1 MMRLQTLENIP
12 YEKLLE
18 VFNLS
23 FSDYIVPLCL
33 TQEQLEDKIKTD
45 SIKLEFSVGAFED
58 NQLIAFILHGYD
70 MIDNLK
76 IVYNAGTG
84 VIPAKR
90 GNRLTKKL
98 YEYVFPI
105 LQENDIDKVL
115 LEVITINEPAIKTYT
130 NIGFKT
136 TRELNCFKGSIDI
149 PNTNNDFQ
157 IREMREYD
165 WQKLYSFWDL
175 KPSWQNNST
184 AVERLQQ
191 SNISIGIYENEKL
204 LGYTIFNPK
213 LKRLHQLSVDKNYRK
228 RGIGRRLLK
237 HISTN
242 YGKDISITNIDNSSK
257 ETLKFLTGVG
267 MNIYIKQHEM
277 ELTLK

>member
-1 MMRLQTLENIP
+1 
-12 YEKLLE
+12 
-18 VFNLS
+18 
-23 FSDYIVPLCL
+23 
-33 TQEQLEDKIKTD
+33 
-45 SIKLEFSVGAFED
+45 
-58 NQLIAFILHGYD
+58 
-70 MIDNLK
+70 
-76 IVYNAGTG
+76 
-84 VIPAKR
+84 
-90 GNRLTKKL
+90 
-98 YEYVFPI
+98 
-105 LQENDIDKVL
+105 
-115 LEVITINEPAIKTYT
+115 
-130 NIGFKT
+130 
-136 TRELNCFKGSIDI
+136 LNCFKGSIDI

-165 WQKLYSFWDL
+165 WQKLYSFWDF